1 MAESIADKRRRRWGS
16 DSGHG
21 MEKCDCGQYIMKGST
36 CPSVKH
42 LGKGSRSYGKSGY
55 GETIEDKQ
63 AAKRCPGCRG
73 DNDRFSGQGLC
84 WLATCTRG
92 PNGGR
97 CGCHYQLTGM
107 GAPTKTDHFGVKL
120 DDGPD
125 PRAFGFAR
133 HVI

>member
-1 MAESIADKRRRRWGS
+1 MSESIADKRRNRWGRG
-16 DSGHG
+16 DHG
-21 MEKCDCGQYIMKGST
+21 MFKCDCGQWLSKGAK

-42 LGKGSRSYGKSGY
+42 LDKGRRYLGKAGY
-55 GETIEDKQ
+55 GDTEADKQ
-63 AAKRCPGCRG
+63 GGKRCPGCRG

-107 GAPTKTDHFGVKL
+107 GAPTKSDH
-120 DDGPD
+120 D
-125 PRAFGFAR
+125 PRAFDFAR
-133 HVI
+133 KIV